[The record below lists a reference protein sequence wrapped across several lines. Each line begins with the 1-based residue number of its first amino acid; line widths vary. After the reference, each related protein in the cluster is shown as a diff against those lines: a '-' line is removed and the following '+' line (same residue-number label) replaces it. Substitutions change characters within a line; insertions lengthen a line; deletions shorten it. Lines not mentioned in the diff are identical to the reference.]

1 MLTIESVRMAKDAEW
16 DAFYEATP
24 HATYFHSR
32 EWTELWDRAT
42 RGRLQSWPRLVTFVD
57 GVRAVLPMSVGL
69 GARGL
74 VRSYHSTVVGGYG
87 GWLSEQPLS
96 DEHAETLTHYL
107 GHGFGR
113 LDWRVNP
120 YDEQALETRVVPR
133 EYDETLAL
141 DLRPGFKTVHR
152 RWSKGHRAAVSQAA
166 REGVTVRLAN
176 STDDWTNYYT
186 VYQDS
191 LARWKKR
198 ATSRHPRALFEEL
211 GKLTSPKVKLWV
223 AETCGIFVAGA
234 VCLYA
239 KNNVSY
245 WHSAALDS
253 QFPRRPVHLL
263 LFEAIQDAC
272 SKGLDWFD
280 FNPSG
285 GNEGV
290 DGFKRGFGA
299 EGLPSPVVRVRPLWR
314 RVAASVAE
322 AAQGLRSREPLG

>member
-1 MLTIESVRMAKDAEW
+1 MLKIESVRMAKDHEW

-57 GVRAVLPMSVGL
+57 GERALLPMSVGL
-69 GARGL
+69 GAGGL
-74 VRSYHSTVVGGYG
+74 VRSYHSTAVGTYG
-87 GWLSEQPLS
+87 GWLTEKPLS
-96 DEHAETLTHYL
+96 NEHTETLTHYL
-107 GHGFGR
+107 SHGFGR
-113 LDWRVNP
+113 LVWRINP
-120 YDEQALETRVVPR
+120 YDKQALETRVVSR
-133 EYDETLAL
+133 KYDETLAL

-152 RWSKGHRAAVSQAA
+152 RWSKGHRAAVNQAV

-176 STDDWTNYYT
+176 STDDWTSYYT

-198 ATSRHPRALFEEL
+198 TISRHPRALFEEL
-211 GKLTSPKVKLWV
+211 GQLLSSKVKLWV

-239 KNNVSY
+239 KHNVSC

-253 QFPRRPVHLL
+253 KFAHRPAHLL
-263 LFEAIQDAC
+263 LFEAMQDAC
-272 SKGLDWFD
+272 LKGIRWFD
-280 FNPSG
+280 FNPSED
-285 GNEGV
+285 EGV

-314 RVAASVAE
+314 RVATGVVE
-322 AAQGLRSREPLG
+322 ATQSLRAREPLG